1 MRALIYTN
9 SDAEYELIRDALIG
23 ESCLIDIRRDPLD
36 GHGHYTE
43 NYDIIV
49 VALDGARGM
58 NEVNEWTGRF
68 PSSKVI
74 WITDD
79 KEFAGI
85 ALQKHIH
92 DFIVRPFDIIR
103 LRDSFRGTMANSSGA
118 NSWHI
123 PSSV

>member
-9 SDAEYELIRDALIG
+9 SDAEYEQIRDALAG
-23 ESCLIDIRRDPLD
+23 VSQLIDIKRDPMD

-43 NYDIIV
+43 HYDIVV

-58 NEVNEWTGRF
+58 NEVNEWTGRY

-79 KEFAGI
+79 REFASI
-85 ALQKHIH
+85 ALQKHIS
-92 DFIVRPFDIIR
+92 DFIVRPFDSHR
-103 LRDSFRGTMANSSGA
+103 LRECFHGTLSDCSGA

-123 PSSV
+123 PSQV